1 MIDSDPGLTATGE
14 VRKSSPGHGGAR
26 PGSGRPAKTDQGDA
40 YTVLAKA
47 KAKRE
52 TYRAQMAELEYRT
65 RMGELLEARVV
76 ADTWAAQVGIAKGR
90 ILSLPAR
97 IAPQVIGLGD
107 LRAIEGVIRDAIHE
121 ALTELSADGPAA

>member
-1 MIDSDPGLTATGE
+1 MTDLDPGLTATGE
-14 VRKSSPGHGGAR
+14 VRKSSPGHGGSR
-26 PGSGRPAKTDQGDA
+26 PGSGRPPKTEQSTA

-47 KAKRE
+47 KAKQA
-52 TYRAQMAELEYRT
+52 TYKAQMAEIEYRT
-65 RMGELLEARVV
+65 RMGELLEASVV
-76 ADTWAAQVGIAKGR
+76 AETWAAQVGIAKGR

-121 ALTELSADGPAA
+121 ALTELSSDEN